1 MLHLLS
7 KITLANLRS
16 WCSKRPPISGYQLP
30 DLRTCLMETPFVLCL
45 QCEMHVCR
53 ASSNAPRLP
62 WFWNCCKTP
71 TLGSLLTRCRI
82 HCACRAKPHP
92 DLKNCS
98 KTISFYHFWLPNVFL
113 AKATCTFSAPQLPQ
127 KCSEHE
133 VLCTFWLR
141 NVLRATAACILSTA
155 HLPKVFQTRLF
166 KHFGLDVHF
175 VNRSPAKSAPDVWC
189 FLAFLT
195 SKSASRHT
203 GVQFFISSRQTTP
216 HPPLQWAFRSH
227 KN

>member
-1 MLHLLS
+1 MNLHLKKAYWYEVLHLLS
-7 KITLANLRS
+7 KITLANMRS

-53 ASSNAPRLP
+53 ASSNASRLP

-113 AKATCTFSAPQLPQ
+113 AKATCTFSTSQLPKVLRAWGALYVLTSKCASCQQPLAFCQQLTCQ
-127 KCSEHE
+127 KCSKPGS
-133 VLCTFWLR
+133 LSILAWTCT
-141 NVLRATAACILSTA
+141 LSTG
-155 HLPKVFQTRLF
+155 HLPKVLRTC
-166 KHFGLDVHF
+166 G
-175 VNRSPAKSAPDVWC
+175 
-189 FLAFLT
+189 AF
-195 SKSASRHT
+195 
-203 GVQFFISSRQTTP
+203 
-216 HPPLQWAFRSH
+216 
-227 KN
+227 